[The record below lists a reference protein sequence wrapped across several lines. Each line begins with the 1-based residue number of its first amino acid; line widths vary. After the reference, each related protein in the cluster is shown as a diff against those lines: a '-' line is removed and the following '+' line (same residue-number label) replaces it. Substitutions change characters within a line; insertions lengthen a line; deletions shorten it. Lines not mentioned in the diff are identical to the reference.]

1 MPRDFDISPY
11 FEVVKPT
18 IVLGFDYLSLHW
30 ADKQK
35 PLEEVAGELGVFQEE
50 IWSPPLAPKEV
61 DETTPPEVEEV
72 TVAAVETTLV
82 ERVRVT
88 EHFLA
93 VEYVPMREP
102 DRRSKPR
109 VSHAELVA

>member
-1 MPRDFDISPY
+1 
-11 FEVVKPT
+11 
-18 IVLGFDYLSLHW
+18 
-30 ADKQK
+30 
-35 PLEEVAGELGVFQEE
+35 
-50 IWSPPLAPKEV
+50 
-61 DETTPPEVEEV
+61 
-72 TVAAVETTLV
+72 VAAVETTLV